1 MNSKIFLSRN
11 YESVIDVIWYP
22 SLESQNALLSTIPHL
37 HNRLT
42 FKEFRQLFKKQT
54 AYRYE
59 ENHRFLI
66 RDLFIISDISLKRSV
81 HLILTKSSMSFEN

>member
-42 FKEFRQLFKKQT
+42 FKEFRQLFQKQT
-54 AYRYE
+54 AYR
-59 ENHRFLI
+59 
-66 RDLFIISDISLKRSV
+66 
-81 HLILTKSSMSFEN
+81 